1 MEILPKQQSNN
12 QTTGLAEEAKTAMAG
27 GKPFVPADK
36 MKFSP
41 PVKGGGLKLP
51 PLKQIGK
58 GLQEAKW
65 PIVLSVIIIGLVFL
79 AWGGFFFYH
88 KSLLNKKDD
97 LERRAESLNNAENRE
112 ATQKV
117 LNLESGLKEIKGLL
131 GAHIF
136 PSEAFK
142 LLEDNILTGVR
153 LLDFKLD
160 ARTSDIAAS
169 GLAQTYS
176 TLAKQLLIL
185 ENLDIV
191 KEVKISGVSLNQLG
205 GVGFQLNIILN
216 KDFFKK

>member
-1 MEILPKQQSNN
+1 
-12 QTTGLAEEAKTAMAG
+12 
-27 GKPFVPADK
+27 
-36 MKFSP
+36 
-41 PVKGGGLKLP
+41 
-51 PLKQIGK
+51 
-58 GLQEAKW
+58 
-65 PIVLSVIIIGLVFL
+65 
-79 AWGGFFFYH
+79 
-88 KSLLNKKDD
+88 
-97 LERRAESLNNAENRE
+97 
-112 ATQKV
+112 